1 MRQGAVM
8 DLPRLFVIGDSIS
21 IQYGDAL
28 ERRIAGTFRYDRKRD
43 DAGAPRALSNLD
55 VPTGANGGDSAMVL
69 AYLRHRRATDPI
81 SAEVLLLNCGLHDI
95 KTDPAT
101 RIRQVE
107 PAAYEANLRAIV
119 AEVAAMGPALV
130 WVRTTPADEY
140 IHNPRNTGFWRF
152 AADVAAYNGIADRVM
167 AEAAVPGIDLHGFSQ
182 GFLPAGFCD
191 HVHYTE
197 PVREEQARFIAER
210 LTAWWQARRA

>member
-1 MRQGAVM
+1 M

-28 ERRIAGTFRYDRKRD
+28 ERRLAGTFRYGRKCD
-43 DAGAPRALSNLD
+43 DAGAPKALSNLD

-81 SAEVLLLNCGLHDI
+81 RAEILLLNCGLHDI

-101 RIRQVE
+101 RARQVE

-119 AEVAAMGPALV
+119 AEVAAMGPTLV
-130 WVRTTPADEY
+130 WVRTTPALAEV
-140 IHNPRNTGFWRF
+140 HNRPNSGFLRF
-152 AADVAAYNGIADRVM
+152 AEDVAAYNAIADRVM
-167 AEAAVPGIDLHGFSQ
+167 AEAGVHVIDLFTFSQ
-182 GFLPAGFCD
+182 GFVPAGFCD

-197 PVREEQARFIAER
+197 PVREEQARFIAEQ
-210 LTAWWQARRA
+210 LTTWRDSRSR

>member
-1 MRQGAVM
+1 M

-28 ERRIAGTFRYDRKRD
+28 ERRLAGLFRYDRKRD
-43 DAGAPRALSNLD
+43 DAGAPKALSDLD

-69 AYLRHRRATDPI
+69 AYLRHRRASAPI
-81 SAEVLLLNCGLHDI
+81 AADVLLLNCGLHDI
-95 KTDPAT
+95 KADTVT
-101 RIRQVE
+101 RVRQVE

-119 AEVAAMGPALV
+119 GEIAAMGPTPI
-130 WVRTTPADEY
+130 WVRTTPALEAV
-140 IHNPRNTGFWRF
+140 HNRPDSAFLRF

-167 AEAAVPGIDLHGFSQ
+167 AEAGVASLDLFTFSMGFV
-182 GFLPAGFCD
+182 PAGFCD

-197 PVREEQARFIAER
+197 QVREEQARFLADG
-210 LTAWWQARRA
+210 LTAWWEARRS